1 MDFISENLIF
11 AVFIA
16 IAIVSQIGR
25 LLIRRA
31 EKRKREEHRERA
43 EERREA
49 AVYSGYEAG
58 EDAEDEDGD
67 ADEAFSAWALSVDD
81 EAGSAVRVSPP
92 PAAVPRPVAVPFS
105 APLSA
110 ASSSFPF
117 LIANSALGA
126 EKHGAE
132 RPIPPSVPEEGGP
145 LIYGNGRGKARSNAG
160 LKRSAVSAG
169 FPGKLDYLPPLK
181 RAVVLAEILGPPKG
195 F

>member
-1 MDFISENLIF
+1 MDFISDNLVL

-25 LLIRRA
+25 LLIRRV

-43 EERREA
+43 GERQEA

-58 EDAEDEDGD
+58 EDEDED

-81 EAGSAVRVSPP
+81 EAGSAVPVT
-92 PAAVPRPVAVPFS
+92 APRPVAVSFS

-110 ASSSFPF
+110 DSSSFPS
-117 LIANSALGA
+117 LIADSALGA
-126 EKHGAE
+126 EKYGAE
-132 RPIPPSVPEEGGP
+132 GPFPPSVPEEAGP
-145 LIYGNGRGKARSNAG
+145 LIDGKGLGKARSNAG

-169 FPGKLDYLPPLK
+169 FPEKLDYLPPLK